1 MLVNCLIP
9 VSAGPLEVNAI
20 SQKIETLPWGIFRRC
35 KLLLTELCLRDSG
48 SPGKEI
54 QDQCLEFKF
63 IARLDPA

>member
-20 SQKIETLPWGIFRRC
+20 SQKIETLPWGILRRC
-35 KLLLTELCLRDSG
+35 KEPLCLQDSG